1 MTTIIRGGTVV
12 NADRAFRA
20 DVLCFGD
27 KIVAVGENLEA
38 PPHATVIDASG
49 QYVMPGGIDT
59 HTHMQLPFM
68 GTVTAD
74 DFFTGTAAG
83 LAGGTTTIMDF
94 VIPDPQQSLLEAYH
108 TWRGWA
114 AKSAGD
120 YTFHVAVTW
129 WDDSVHADMGTLVRE
144 HGVNSFKHF
153 MAYKNAIMADDETL
167 VKSFTRALE
176 LGAIPTVHAENGEL
190 VFQLQQDLLKKGIT
204 GPAAHPLSRPPEVEA
219 EAANRAIAIANVLGT
234 PVYIVHVSCAESLE
248 AITRARA
255 KGQRVYGE
263 ALAGHLVIDDSVYH
277 SSDLEFARGHVMSP
291 PFRGKHHQAALWQG
305 LQGGNLHTTATDH
318 CTFCAEQK
326 AAGKDDFTRIPNGCG
341 GVEDRMS
348 VVWDAGVNTGKL
360 TPSEF
365 VERHLGQRGADL
377 QYVSAQGRG
386 RGRAPTPTSWCGIRT
401 ARRTISAKTQFAKGG
416 FNVFEGRTVQRHP
429 DPHARRR
436 QGRVRARRPARGRRR
451 RPPHRPSRIHRQPA
465 QPEQWSKN
473 MNELRINGDRLWAS
487 LMELAKIG
495 ATPKGGVKRLA
506 LTDLDKQGRDL
517 VVGWAQEAG
526 LSITVDQIGNVFMR
540 REGRNPSLPP
550 VDDRQ
555 PYRHPAD
562 RRQIRRQLR
571 RAGRPRSGAH
581 AERPEASRPRR
592 RSKSRSGPTRKARAS
607 CR

>member
-38 PPHATVIDASG
+38 PPNATVIDAGG
-49 QYVMPGGIDT
+49 QYVMPGGIDP

-94 VIPDPQQSLLEAYH
+94 VIPDPKQSLLEAYH

-114 AKSAGD
+114 QKSAGD

-129 WDDSVHADMGTLVRE
+129 WADSVREEMGTLVRE

-190 VFQLQQDLLKKGIT
+190 VYQLQQDLLRRGIR

-234 PVYIVHVSCAESLE
+234 PVYIVHVSCAESLD
-248 AITRARA
+248 AIARARA

-263 ALAGHLVIDDSVYH
+263 ALAGHLVIDDSVYQ
-277 SSDLEFARGHVMSP
+277 SADLEFARAHVMSP
-291 PFRGKHHQAALWQG
+291 PFRSKHHQAALWQG

-318 CTFCAEQK
+318 CTFCAAQK
-326 AAGKDDFTRIPNGCG
+326 AAGADDFTKIPNGCG
-341 GVEDRMS
+341 GVEDRMA
-348 VVWDAGVNTGKL
+348 VVWDAGVNSGKL

-365 VERHLGQRGADL
+365 VRVTSANAAQIFNMYPRKGLVAVGSDADL
-377 QYVSAQGRG
+377 VVWDPQG
-386 RGRAPTPTSWCGIRT
+386 TK
-401 ARRTISAKTQFAKGG
+401 TISAKTQVNKGD
-416 FNVFEGRTVQRHP
+416 FNVFEGRTVRGIPTHTLAAGKIVFANGDLRAVQGAGRH
-429 DPHARRR
+429 
-436 QGRVRARRPARGRRR
+436 VERPAFT
-451 RPPHRPSRIHRQPA
+451 S
-465 QPEQWSKN
+465 
-473 MNELRINGDRLWAS
+473 
-487 LMELAKIG
+487 
-495 ATPKGGVKRLA
+495 
-506 LTDLDKQGRDL
+506 
-517 VVGWAQEAG
+517 VVA
-526 LSITVDQIGNVFMR
+526 
-540 REGRNPSLPP
+540 
-550 VDDRQ
+550 
-555 PYRHPAD
+555 
-562 RRQIRRQLR
+562 
-571 RAGRPRSGAH
+571 
-581 AERPEASRPRR
+581 
-592 RSKSRSGPTRKARAS
+592 
-607 CR
+607 